1 MGFYRDPKVQGLTC
15 TKEYL
20 ESLGLEYIP
29 NAMYTNADLS
39 NIKTLKDVDIIQDK
53 NELKESINSMPS
65 MMREM
70 IIIIVFFAIVLGMVI
85 IYNMS
90 ILSFTEK
97 EYQFATLKVL
107 GFDSKRIK
115 KIFSLQNGIIC
126 VISIIL
132 GLPLGYYLTNY
143 LFKVCLDEN
152 YDFGVHIEILT
163 FIIAAVGTYLVSFI
177 VSKFIGKKVD
187 TIDMVS
193 SLKANE

>member
-1 MGFYRDPKVQGLTC
+1 
-15 TKEYL
+15 
-20 ESLGLEYIP
+20 
-29 NAMYTNADLS
+29 MYTNEDLS
-39 NIKTLKDVDIIQDK
+39 NIKTLKGVDIIQDK
-53 NELKESINSMPS
+53 NELKNAISSMLS

-70 IIIIVFFAIVLGMVI
+70 IIIIILGVVI

-107 GFDSKRIK
+107 GFNDKKIK
-115 KIFSLQNGIIC
+115 KIFNLQNSIIC

-132 GLPLGYYLTNY
+132 GLPLGYYLTSY
-143 LFKVCLDEN
+143 LFKVCLDET
-152 YDFGVHIEILT
+152 YDFRVHIEIMPYV
-163 FIIAAVGTYLVSFI
+163 IAVIGTYLVSFV
-177 VSKFIGKKVD
+177 VSKALSKKVD